1 MRDSLSE
8 DTDYSQAEGGYD
20 TTHHVSWRV
29 ARQPRGMEAGT
40 RKLVMIAA
48 GLGGALIVAIGL
60 YSTIGYRSTVVPVI
74 QADSRPIRVKPENR
88 GGMQINADDEEVM
101 GDAAASASKLA
112 PAAEAPAPK
121 MLRARQDA
129 PLAPPP
135 AATAAKEIV
144 TAAPNVPVA
153 EKPVAAKSAV
163 LPLVATPAATQH
175 VVMGKT
181 LVQIAALGSEEAA
194 RAEWQRLSKSL
205 PDLFGNR
212 QPVVSKIERD
222 GHVLWRL
229 RTGNFSDIA
238 QAIAFCERVRA
249 KRSGCSIASL

>member
-8 DTDYSQAEGGYD
+8 HTDYSQAEGGYD
-20 TTHHVSWRV
+20 TTHGASWRV

-60 YSTIGYRSTVVPVI
+60 YSTTGHRSTVVPVI

-135 AATAAKEIV
+135 AATPAKEIV

-153 EKPVAAKSAV
+153 EKPVAAKPAI
-163 LPLVATPAATQH
+163 LPQAATPAATQH
-175 VVMGKT
+175 AGMGKT

-194 RAEWQRLSKSL
+194 RAEWQRLSRTL

-212 QPVVSKIERD
+212 QPAVSKIERD

-229 RTGNFSDIA
+229 RTGGFSDIA
-238 QAIAFCERVRA
+238 QATAFCERVRA
-249 KRSGCSIASL
+249 KRSGCSVASL